1 VLALKELMGHN
12 RIETTLVYLRRKDK
26 AKAMESVRDLS
37 WGQPSGFRRK
47 H

>member
-1 VLALKELMGHN
+1 MGHN